1 MPLPPLSS
9 LQFSVLGALCDAPH
23 NGRDLRRALRAL
35 GVRRTLAAFYQL
47 MARLEDAGW
56 VDGWYEQEVIR
67 GQLIKERHYRITAAG
82 AAAWE
87 ATREFYAGVGE
98 AAASHGKPRAKR
110 GLAHA

>member
-23 NGRDLRRALRAL
+23 NGRDLRRALREL

-47 MARLEDAGW
+47 MARLEDAAW
-56 VDGWYEQEVIR
+56 VEGWYEQEVIR
-67 GQLIKERHYRITAAG
+67 GQLIKERHYRITATG

-87 ATREFYAGVGE
+87 ATREFYAGTAEPGRSK
-98 AAASHGKPRAKR
+98 ARAKG

>member
-9 LQFSVLGALCDAPH
+9 LQFSVLTALLSEAR
-23 NGRDLRRALRAL
+23 NGRELRRSLRER

-47 MARLEDAGW
+47 MARLEDAGFAE
-56 VDGWYEQEVIR
+56 GWYEQEVIR

-82 AAAWE
+82 AAAVQ
-87 ATREFYAGVGE
+87 ATRKFYAQE
-98 AAASHGKPRAKR
+98 AEPARAKG

>member
-9 LQFSVLGALCDAPH
+9 LQFSVLAALGAAPS
-23 NGRDLRRALRAL
+23 NGRELRRALRER

-47 MARLEDAGW
+47 MARLEDAGF

-82 AAAWE
+82 AVALQ
-87 ATREFYAGVGE
+87 ATRKFYAEE
-98 AAASHGKPRAKR
+98 AEPARAKG

>member
-9 LQFSVLGALCDAPH
+9 LQFSVLGALLAGPC
-23 NGRDLRRALRAL
+23 NGRALRKDLRAR

-47 MARLEDAGW
+47 MARLEDSGFAE
-56 VDGWYEQEVIR
+56 GWYEQEVIR

-82 AAAWE
+82 VAAWQ
-87 ATREFYAGVGE
+87 ATRKFYAEEREPV
-98 AAASHGKPRAKR
+98 RAKG

>member
-9 LQFSVLGALCDAPH
+9 LQFSVLGALLDAPR
-23 NGRDLRRALRAL
+23 NGRDLRRTLRGL

-47 MARLEDAGW
+47 MARLEDAGC

-82 AAAWE
+82 GAAWQ
-87 ATREFYAGVGE
+87 ATKKFYSGE
-98 AAASHGKPRAKR
+98 AGPARARK

>member
-9 LQFSVLGALCDAPH
+9 LQFSVLAALRAAPS
-23 NGRDLRRALRAL
+23 NGRELRRALRER

-47 MARLEDAGW
+47 MARLEEAEF

-82 AAAWE
+82 LAAWQ
-87 ATREFYAGVGE
+87 ATRKFYAEE
-98 AAASHGKPRAKR
+98 AEPERAKG

>member
-9 LQFSVLGALCDAPH
+9 LQFSVLTALLAASR
-23 NGRDLRRALRAL
+23 NGHALRRALRER

-47 MARLEDAGW
+47 MARLEDAGF
-56 VDGWYEQEVIR
+56 VEGWYEQEVIR

-82 AAAWE
+82 TEAWQ
-87 ATREFYAGVGE
+87 ATRKFYAEVAE
-98 AAASHGKPRAKR
+98 PARAKG

>member
-9 LQFSVLGALCDAPH
+9 LQFSVLGALCGAPR

-56 VDGWYEQEVIR
+56 VEGWYEQEVIR

-87 ATREFYAGVGE
+87 ATREFYTGE
-98 AAASHGKPRAKR
+98 AEPGRSKARAKR

>member
-9 LQFSVLGALCDAPH
+9 LQFSVLTALLAAPR
-23 NGRDLRRALRAL
+23 NGRELRRALRER

-47 MARLEDAGW
+47 MARLEDAGF
-56 VDGWYEQEVIR
+56 VEGWYEQEVIR

-82 AAAWE
+82 TEAWQ
-87 ATREFYAGVGE
+87 ATRKFYAGE
-98 AAASHGKPRAKR
+98 AEPARAKG

>member
-9 LQFSVLGALCDAPH
+9 LQFSVLGALCEQPS
-23 NGRDLRRALRAL
+23 NGRHLRATLRAL

-87 ATREFYAGVGE
+87 ATREFYAG
-98 AAASHGKPRAKR
+98 AAEPGRSKARAKR